1 MTKAKKE
8 LLQEMQELLQE
19 MDESTLRIVKVFLNT
34 L

>member
-8 LLQEMQELLQE
+8 LLSELQEQLEE